1 MSMDRDPNR
10 EAAERLLAKVREFVA
25 SLDDDERALFATLLA
40 PGVARAY
47 QEDDEVVGFGEA
59 GAREAGAGEVG
70 WSPAA
75 LPDALVREL
84 REQGVRVEGLT
95 D

>member
-1 MSMDRDPNR
+1 MSMDPDPNR
-10 EAAERLLAKVREFVA
+10 DTAERLLAKVREFAA
-25 SLDDDERALFATLLA
+25 SLDDDERALFATLIA

-47 QEDDEVVGFGEA
+47 QEDDEVVGFGD
-59 GAREAGAGEVG
+59 VG

-75 LPDALVREL
+75 LPEALVREL